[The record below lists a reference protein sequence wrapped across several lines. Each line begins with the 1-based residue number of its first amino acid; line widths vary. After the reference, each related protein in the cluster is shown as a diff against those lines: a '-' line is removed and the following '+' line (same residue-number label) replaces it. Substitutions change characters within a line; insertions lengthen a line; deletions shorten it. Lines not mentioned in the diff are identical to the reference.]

1 MNINT
6 PYRTI
11 TREQFLFNEMRIVA
25 SLLSEGK
32 SEKEIIEEISNREN
46 DKEYCSSM
54 FEQI

>member
-32 SEKEIIEEISNREN
+32 SEKEIIEEI
-46 DKEYCSSM
+46 KWTL
-54 FEQI
+54 